1 MKHIILSKKL
11 MDHIER
17 VIWNLIDSYQQEI
30 KRWLIFDVHGGDD
43 EKPVEVPDGEDAWQF
58 MFELVVKEAKIECQ
72 DHCDEGELKIIP
84 KEDSLELHYMDGEIC
99 YYTII

>member
-1 MKHIILSKKL
+1 MKSNRFISTGNKK
-11 MDHIER
+11 M
-17 VIWNLIDSYQQEI
+17 IDIRCS
-30 KRWLIFDVHGGDD
+30 WGDD

-58 MFELVVKEAKIECQ
+58 MLELVVKEAKIECQ
-72 DHCDEGELKIIP
+72 DYCDEGELKIIP